1 VTPARRIWRTVRTL
15 PIEEGAS
22 MLSQHT
28 AVATLPTKDLPKARS
43 FYEDTLGLTPE
54 RESVAG
60 VSYKCGGGMVFV
72 YQSEYA
78 GTNKATAL
86 SFDVPT
92 SAFDDEI
99 GALREKGVSFM
110 TFEAEGLDWNDGVAS
125 MGEEMKSVWLT
136 DPDGNIINVSA
147 GEM

>member
-1 VTPARRIWRTVRTL
+1 
-15 PIEEGAS
+15 

-28 AVATLPTKDLPKARS
+28 PVATLPTKDLPKARS

-54 RESVAG
+54 RESAAG
-60 VSYKCGGGMVFV
+60 VSYKCSGGGMVFV

-92 SAFDDEI
+92 AGFDDEI
-99 GALREKGVSFM
+99 DTLREKGVTFM
-110 TFEAEGLDWNDGVAS
+110 TFEAEGLDWKTAWPRWAR
-125 MGEEMKSVWLT
+125 K
-136 DPDGNIINVSA
+136 
-147 GEM
+147 